1 MKLEQSF
8 DVDAPLEQV
17 WEALTDVQRVAPCL
31 PGAELT
37 EAGEDGTYNGT
48 FQVRIG
54 PTSANYR
61 GTLRMQELDEDAH
74 RATMLANGSDKRGSG
89 GAKATI
95 VSTLHAADGG
105 GTRVEVVTD
114 YSITGRLASLGRGGM
129 IEDVGNRLLRE
140 FAGCLQE
147 RLQAERAQAGPSPEA
162 PPGIALVADDELG
175 EADPV
180 PAAAPPPAGGE
191 RREIHG
197 LSLLV
202 GVLWDRLRRW
212 VNARRRAA
220 RSRR

>member
-1 MKLEQSF
+1 VKLEQSF

-48 FQVRIG
+48 FSVKIG

-61 GTLRMQELDEDAH
+61 GRLKMQELDEAAR

-95 VSTLHAADGG
+95 VSTLHEAQGG

-114 YSITGRLASLGRGGM
+114 SSITGRLASFGRGGM

-147 RLQAERAQAGPSPEA
+147 RLQAERAQGEPAPAA
-162 PPGIALVADDELG
+162 PPGVVPAPDDEST
-175 EADPV
+175 AR
-180 PAAAPPPAGGE
+180 PAPGPPPAAGE
-191 RREIHG
+191 RCEIRG
-197 LSLLV
+197 LSLLL

-212 VNARRRAA
+212 VNPRRRAA
-220 RSRR
+220 RARR